1 MAITCKEIAARVGVS
16 RQAVYSVLGN
26 KSVCHV
32 SADKREQI
40 LHLAKAYHYKPNH
53 AAVRL
58 NGKPT
63 RTIGVIMDGLT
74 NVGGLRLMR
83 LSTRLYLEG
92 YTLQSVL
99 FSGTAQA
106 CDAIGNFI
114 AAGVDA
120 VVFPYVMLEQLSHE
134 DICIPAVILGR
145 EIEVDY
151 AFGTELTTRHLI
163 EVHGHRRILM
173 LATELLY
180 GAVAKY
186 RGYQHAL
193 EENGLEVLPALETI
207 GNHHFEA
214 QLLNYLK
221 RGVTAIVTGGDVFAA
236 QLINFLRA
244 RGIRVPEDVAVTG
257 FDGIGTHPEL
267 TSAIDP
273 LAETAAATAE
283 LVLEKIRGN
292 VLTTVPPRL
301 IRPGLCLGS
310 SCGCPPVKQPHF
322 AYSYER
328 I

>member
-1 MAITCKEIAARVGVS
+1 MAITCKEIAAQVGVS

-40 LHLAKAYHYKPNH
+40 LYLAKAYHYKPNH

-114 AAGVDA
+114 ATGVDA
-120 VVFPYVMLEQLSHE
+120 VVFPYVVLEHISPE
-134 DICIPAVILGR
+134 DISIPAVILGR

-151 AFGTELTTRHLI
+151 ALGTELTTRHLI
-163 EVHGHRRILM
+163 EVHGHSKILM
-173 LATELLY
+173 LITEMLY
-180 GAVAKY
+180 GAVSKY
-186 RGYQHAL
+186 RGYQQAL
-193 EENGLEVLPALETI
+193 EKAGLEVFPAIETI
-207 GNHHFEA
+207 GNQHFES
-214 QLLNYLK
+214 QLLKYLEQ
-221 RGVTAIVTGGDVFAA
+221 GVTAIVTGGDVFAA
-236 QLINFLRA
+236 QLIDFLRA

-273 LAETAAATAE
+273 LSETAAATAE

-292 VLTTVPPRL
+292 VLNTVPSRM
-301 IRPGLCLGS
+301 IRPGLHLGS
-310 SCGCPPVKQPHF
+310 SCGCPPVKKPHF